1 MKKRY
6 IVIIACIW
14 AMLIILLGFF
24 GVLMLREFGVI
35 KQPNP
40 LKDFE
45 YPWNRLGYKPGESH
59 EVDTT
64 ESSYYVS
71 MTPEQRRAAY
81 HEYVDFEITHLVN
94 DTDIE
99 KIHKGMTVLEIVE
112 MLGKP
117 HDIMDFGDAYGFYL
131 IWHTESGKKY
141 NIQFDKDIYGAI
153 ADPERCMTQGVSTR
167 DPAEYIQMEFYI
179 DPFK

>member
-14 AMLIILLGFF
+14 AMLFILLGLFC
-24 GVLMLREFGVI
+24 VLMLREFGVI

-40 LKDFE
+40 LNDFE
-45 YPWNRLGYKPGESH
+45 YPWNRLGYEPGESH
-59 EVDTT
+59 EADTT
-64 ESSYYVS
+64 DSSSYVR
-71 MTPEQRRAAY
+71 MTPDQKRAAY
-81 HEYVDFEITHLVN
+81 HAYVDFEITHLVN

-112 MLGKP
+112 ILGKP
-117 HDIMDFGDAYGFYL
+117 HDIKDNADGYGFHL
-131 IWHTESGKKY
+131 IWHTESDKMY
-141 NIQFDKDIYGAI
+141 NIEFDNDIYGAI

-167 DPAEYIQMEFYI
+167 DPAQYIQMEFYI